1 MRKIIVNGTFDIV
14 HSGHLQLLSYARM
27 LGDHLTVA
35 IDSDARVR
43 SLKGSDR
50 PVNSQEE
57 RAELLSYLRMVDDVV
72 VFSTDDQLRS
82 IINRADLMVK
92 GSDYVGKDIIGS
104 DLIDIVFFDRINGY
118 STTEKIQHII
128 NRG

>member
-1 MRKIIVNGTFDIV
+1 MRRIIVNGTFDIV

-35 IDSDARVR
+35 IDSDARVK
-43 SLKGSDR
+43 SLKGPGR

-57 RAELLSYLRMVDDVV
+57 RAELLSYLRVVDDVV

-82 IINRADLMVK
+82 IIKRADLMVK
-92 GSDYVGKDIIGS
+92 GSDYRDKPIIGS
-104 DLIDIVFFDRINGY
+104 DLIDIVFFDRIDGY
-118 STTEKIQHII
+118 STTEKIHDII
-128 NRG
+128 SGR

>member
-1 MRKIIVNGTFDIV
+1 MKKIVVNGTFDII

-35 IDSDARVR
+35 IDSDQRVR
-43 SLKGSDR
+43 SLKGPRR

-57 RAELLSYLRMVDDVV
+57 RAELLSYLRCVDQVAI
-72 VFSTDDQLRS
+72 FSTDDQLRS
-82 IINRADLMVK
+82 IIKRADLMVK

-104 DLIDIVFFDRINGY
+104 DLIEIVFFDRIDGY

-128 NRG
+128 SGR